1 MSYTRSPSVVRAESS
16 ASVYEVRGRKEEE
29 RRGGEGDIRQEH
41 QERCR
46 IKKENEGQCRWGG
59 GRPRGDELRRI
70 LCTHHPRCFLF
81 LIHLQYH
88 KRRLGKRLERE
99 RGGGDGRGR

>member
-46 IKKENEGQCRWGG
+46 IRRRMKDSAVGEVGG
-59 GRPRGDELRRI
+59 LGEMSCGAYCAPI
-70 LCTHHPRCFLF
+70 THDASFS
-81 LIHLQYH
+81 
-88 KRRLGKRLERE
+88 
-99 RGGGDGRGR
+99 